1 MRGVIFD
8 CFGVLCGS
16 SFEVLAAKCQPE
28 RVKEL
33 RDLNTQA
40 DYGYISSAEYV
51 RGVAAVLGWTIDEV
65 RATLKQARV
74 RNEPLITYVK
84 QLHADGIPLAL
95 LSNVSSGTLDGLFA
109 PGELDDMF
117 DVKILSFAEG
127 LAKPNP
133 AVFTLAV
140 ERLSMPAGDCVMV
153 DDKPENCDGAEV
165 AGLSSILHTSNAQ
178 TMAAIQ
184 AWLEAAHA

>member
-40 DYGYISSAEYV
+40 DYGYISNAEYA
-51 RGVAAVLGWTIDEV
+51 RGVAAVLGWTVDDV
-65 RATLKQARV
+65 SATFKQARV
-74 RNEPLITYVK
+74 RNEPLIAYVK
-84 QLHADGIPLAL
+84 QLHTDGVPLAL
-95 LSNVSSGTLDGLFA
+95 LSNVSSGTLDELFA
-109 PGELDDMF
+109 PGELDGMF
-117 DVKILSFAEG
+117 DAKILSFAEG
-127 LAKPNP
+127 LTKPNP

-140 ERLSMPAGDCVMV
+140 ERLGMLAGDCVMV
-153 DDKPENCDGAEV
+153 DDKLENCDGAEA
-165 AGLSSILHTSNAQ
+165 AGLASILHTSNTQ
-178 TMAAIQ
+178 TMAAVQ
-184 AWLEAAHA
+184 AWLEVTYA

>member
-40 DYGYISSAEYV
+40 DYGYISNAEYA
-51 RGVAAVLGWTIDEV
+51 RGVAAVLGWTVDDV
-65 RATLKQARV
+65 SATFKQARV
-74 RNEPLITYVK
+74 RNEPLIAYVK
-84 QLHADGIPLAL
+84 QLHTDGVPLAL
-95 LSNVSSGTLDGLFA
+95 LSNVSSGTLDELFA
-109 PGELDDMF
+109 PGDLDGMF
-117 DVKILSFAEG
+117 DAKILSFAEG
-127 LAKPNP
+127 RTKPNP

-140 ERLSMPAGDCVMV
+140 ERLGMPAGDCVMV
-153 DDKPENCDGAEV
+153 DDKPENCDGAE
-165 AGLSSILHTSNAQ
+165 AEGLASILHTSNTQ
-178 TMAAIQ
+178 TMAAVQ
-184 AWLEAAHA
+184 AWLEVTHA